1 MRRYFWK
8 VAMCALALA
17 GGSANAMPLG
27 VRTMMHARVAVRQAE
42 EEAERQAWTSND
54 GWTRQSDGSWKSG
67 ATADGATNSLTK
79 MVNGAGTVTFRWK
92 TSCEDYFYFKG
103 MAIRQDALVFL
114 VDGTEMGVANGI
126 MSDWVECTFFV
137 EGAGRHTLAWSYIK
151 DVSGAEGE
159 DCAWLDSIVWTPSAT
174 ADTIPEIAPDAAPET
189 VANAIDS
196 AGFADADV
204 KDVIGGSAAEYNAFK
219 TWAGSVKHPGGS
231 PSSATAA
238 GEAAVVANTNAA
250 AAFLLGAERLFENAP
265 KVEIGEVVVGNGE
278 EAGGGQG
285 ASRPT
290 EVTVSVTVRDGEEA
304 VRCAAEKVKEMFE
317 ATGDLGD
324 WTGAAKLTPTVSVEA
339 GEGATMRF
347 KVTPGDGTVPR
358 AFLRIHK

>member
-1 MRRYFWK
+1 MDNSEAGFCLKVWDSESERVFDVVDTVSCNEQMRIGEIQSP
-8 VAMCALALA
+8 VIL
-17 GGSANAMPLG
+17 SAY
-27 VRTMMHARVAVRQAE
+27 AE
-42 EEAERQAWTSND
+42 IS
-54 GWTRQSDGSWKSG
+54 
-67 ATADGATNSLTK
+67 
-79 MVNGAGTVTFRWK
+79 
-92 TSCEDYFYFKG
+92 
-103 MAIRQDALVFL
+103 
-114 VDGTEMGVANGI
+114 
-126 MSDWVECTFFV
+126 
-137 EGAGRHTLAWSYIK
+137 
-151 DVSGAEGE
+151 
-159 DCAWLDSIVWTPSAT
+159 
-174 ADTIPEIAPDAAPET
+174 IPEVAPDAAPEA

-204 KDVIGGSAAEYNAFK
+204 KQVIGGSAEKYAAFK

-265 KVEIGEVVVGNGE
+265 KVEIGEVVVGNGGE
-278 EAGGGQG
+278 TGGGQG
-285 ASRPT
+285 AIRPT

-317 ATGDLGD
+317 ATSDLGD